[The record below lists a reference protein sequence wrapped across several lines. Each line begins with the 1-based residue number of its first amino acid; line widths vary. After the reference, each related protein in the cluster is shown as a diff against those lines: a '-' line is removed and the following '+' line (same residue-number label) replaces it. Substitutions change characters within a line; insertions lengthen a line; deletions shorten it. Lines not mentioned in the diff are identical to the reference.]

1 MKKLSF
7 LMLGAAS
14 LLAITACGNND
25 NGRSKFKKEA
35 EKACAQESGS
45 NYATITMSMHSVVT
59 GYPGREDVDQ
69 TTDYE
74 YHFALEE
81 VEGEEETGEGEE
93 GTTTVEWVCQ
103 EEIPEGDEQQTSNV
117 QMITSYLSTNAL
129 LAVEAIEAMDGQE
142 ILPGMKQSYKFFV
155 EPLSIYSKMTMK
167 QSESGMTTEVIVEGT
182 ETFNQFGEVV
192 LVEAVQSQTVKGK
205 TGGMTIDMSSNST
218 LLIGITYS
226 LVA

>member
-14 LLAITACGNND
+14 LLAITACGSND
-25 NGRSKFKKEA
+25 NGRAKFKKEA

-81 VEGEEETGEGEE
+81 VEGEE
-93 GTTTVEWVCQ
+93 GTTTIQWVCR
-103 EEIPEGDEQQTSNV
+103 EDIPEGDEQQTQNV

-129 LAVEAIEAMDGQE
+129 LAVEQIEAMDDQE
-142 ILPGMKQSYKFFV
+142 ILPGMKQSYKYFV
-155 EPLSIYSKMTMK
+155 EPLSIYSKVTMK
-167 QSESGMTTEVIVEGT
+167 QSDSGMTTEMIVEGT

-192 LVEAVQSQTVKGK
+192 LVEATQSQTVKG
-205 TGGMTIDMSSNST
+205 TMSGVTINMSSNST

-226 LVA
+226 LAA

>member
-14 LLAITACGNND
+14 LLAITACGTND
-25 NGRSKFKKEA
+25 NGRAKFKKEA
-35 EKACAQESGS
+35 EKACAQESGT
-45 NYATITMSMHSVVT
+45 NYATITMSIHSVVT

-81 VEGEEETGEGEE
+81 NEGEE
-93 GTTTVEWVCQ
+93 GTTVEWVCHDD
-103 EEIPEGDEQQTSNV
+103 IPEGDEQQAQNV
-117 QMITSYLSTNAL
+117 QMVTSYLSTNAL
-129 LAVEAIEAMDGQE
+129 LAVESIEAMDDQE

-155 EPLSIYSKMTMK
+155 EPLRIYSKMTMK
-167 QSESGMTTEVIVEGT
+167 QSESGMTTVMSVEGT

-192 LVEAVQSQTVKGK
+192 LVEATQAQTIKGS
-205 TGGMTIDMSSNST
+205 TSGMTIDMSSNST

>member
-1 MKKLSF
+1 
-7 LMLGAAS
+7 MLGAAS
-14 LLAITACGNND
+14 LLAITACGTND

-35 EKACAQESGS
+35 EKACAQESGT
-45 NYATITMSMHSVVT
+45 NYATITMSIHSVVT

-69 TTDYE
+69 TKDYE

-81 VEGEEETGEGEE
+81 VEGEEGTEGEE
-93 GTTTVEWVCQ
+93 ETTSTEWVCHDD
-103 EEIPEGDEQQTSNV
+103 IPEGDEQQAQNV
-117 QMITSYLSTNAL
+117 QMVTSYLSTNAL

-142 ILPGMKQSYKFFV
+142 IIAGMKQSYKFFV
-155 EPLSIYSKMTMK
+155 EPLRIYSKMTMK
-167 QSESGMTTEVIVEGT
+167 QSESGMTTVMSVEGT

-192 LVEAVQSQTVKGK
+192 LVEATQSQTVKGK
-205 TGGMTIDMSSNST
+205 TSGMTIDMSSNST

>member
-14 LLAITACGNND
+14 LLAITACGTND

-35 EKACAQESGS
+35 EKACAQESGN
-45 NYATITMSMHSVVT
+45 NYATITMSIHSVIT
-59 GYPGREDVDQ
+59 GVPGREDTDT

-81 VEGEEETGEGEE
+81 NEGEE
-93 GTTTVEWVCQ
+93 GTTVEWVCR
-103 EEIPEGDEQQTSNV
+103 EDIPEDDQQQTQNV
-117 QMITSYLSTNAL
+117 QMVTSYLSTNAL
-129 LAVEAIEAMDGQE
+129 LAVESIEAMDGEE

-155 EPLSIYSKMTMK
+155 EPLRIYSKMTMK
-167 QSESGMTTEVIVEGT
+167 QTDSGLTTVMNVEGT

-192 LVEAVQSQTVKGK
+192 LVEATQAQTIKGSMS
-205 TGGMTIDMSSNST
+205 GVTINAASNST

-226 LVA
+226 MVA